1 MEKYINWKIVAT
13 AVCIITVSMATS
25 IFYERAEKLKA
36 LDMKIDT
43 KVDIKRYESDT
54 LRIESKI
61 DTLIN
66 MHMADRPYRRLK

>member
-13 AVCIITVSMATS
+13 AVCILMVSMATS
-25 IFYERAEKLKA
+25 IFYDRAEKLKA